1 MSNIV
6 NIQIQDRQVGDELV
20 QTCNGR
26 EIHAEL
32 GVAKD
37 YTSWVKAQLKRGRFI
52 ENRDYLNFTQKGEN
66 SSRGRPTSEYHFT
79 LEAAKHIGMM
89 SGTDRGHE
97 VREYFMACERIAKG
111 LKPSPQLP
119 YTVGRSDT
127 LTGEEQSELRSMLTD
142 AAEALPLKQ
151 RAAFLKQGWSKLKA
165 HFKVGYREIPRN
177 EFTEALAIAGRHI
190 AEYSAPALVATSA
203 TDKALLQA
211 IDSVQVMAASV
222 ADLSAAVLSLSGQR
236 QLRNPQHAPSSHQP
250 VLL

>member
-6 NIQIQDRQVGDELV
+6 NIQIHDRQVGDELIK
-20 QTCNGR
+20 TCDGR
-26 EIHAEL
+26 QLRAEL
-32 GVAKD
+32 GVKKD
-37 YTSWVKAQLKRGRFI
+37 YTSWVKAQIARARFV
-52 ENRDYLNFTQKGEN
+52 ENRDYITYTQKGVGGKFD
-66 SSRGRPTSEYHFT
+66 SSEYHFT

-89 SGTDRGHE
+89 SGTDRGHD

-190 AEYSAPALVATSA
+190 AEYSAPALVAPSA